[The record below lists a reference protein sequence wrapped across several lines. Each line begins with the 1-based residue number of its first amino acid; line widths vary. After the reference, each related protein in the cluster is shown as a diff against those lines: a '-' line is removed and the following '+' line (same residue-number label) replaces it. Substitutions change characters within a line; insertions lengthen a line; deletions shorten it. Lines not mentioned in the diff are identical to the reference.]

1 MTENFWM
8 TKLLLG
14 IVGLILAP
22 FVGGLV
28 AGVDRRITARMQS
41 RFGPP
46 IAQPFYDVLKLMGKS
61 PMTVNAWLV
70 LCSYLYLA
78 SSALAVFLFFAQADL
93 LFIFF
98 VMTVG
103 AVFQVIG
110 ALTVSSPYSQVGAQR
125 ELLQMLV
132 YEPLIILVFIG
143 IALKT
148 GTFSIAGVYAEE
160 TPLLCSMPALFV
172 ILGVA
177 LTIKLRKSPF
187 DISASHHGHQEIVRG
202 IMTEYSG
209 PQLAMLEIAHW
220 LYVVLLL
227 GLCSLFWAT
236 SWAGMAI
243 LLLVTYFIE
252 ILVDNVSARLTWQ
265 WMLKRAL
272 VPGVVLAMV
281 NLLWL
286 YAYK

>member
-1 MTENFWM
+1 MIV
-8 TKLLLG
+8 KLLLG
-14 IVGLILAP
+14 LVGLAFAP
-22 FVGGLV
+22 IIGGLIS
-28 AGVDRRITARMQS
+28 GLDRVITARMQA

-46 IAQPFYDVLKLMGKS
+46 IVQPFYDVLKLMGKS
-61 PMTVNAWLV
+61 PMTVNAWLI
-70 LCSYLYLA
+70 LCSYLYLM

-93 LFIFF
+93 LIIFF

-125 ELLQMLV
+125 ELLQMLA

-148 GTFSIAGVYAEE
+148 GSFSVASVYAQES
-160 TPLLCSMPALFV
+160 PLLYSMPLLYFA
-172 ILGVA
+172 LGVA

-202 IMTEYSG
+202 ILTEYSG
-209 PQLAMLEIAHW
+209 PQLAMLEVAHW
-220 LYVVLLL
+220 LDVVLIL

-236 SWAGMAI
+236 SWTGMFI
-243 LLLVTYFIE
+243 LLAVTYFLELLI
-252 ILVDNVSARLTWQ
+252 DNVSARLTWQ
-265 WMLKRAL
+265 WMLKKTL
-272 VPGVVLAMV
+272 IPGLVLAMV

-286 YAYK
+286 YTLK